1 VASRKNKSAKHFTMY
16 MSEDIAR
23 FLAGKP
29 MSPKVTRLYQGDRVL
44 IRMCPLP
51 EKLAALNKEEKVIY
65 A

>member
-1 VASRKNKSAKHFTMY
+1 VASRKKKSAKHLTIY
-16 MSEDIAR
+16 ASEDIAR

-44 IRMCPLP
+44 IVMCPLP
-51 EKLAALNKEEKVIY
+51 EKLAALKKEEKVVY